1 MLKTVGTVCV
11 LICSIM
17 VCCKNIQLPVKQPWI
32 ASVQKTGIH
41 QGLTNKEN
49 RSTCIFMG
57 NKVFIINITCRE
69 WHTDLISYDCMMNNI
84 SLFLV
89 LFVAMHANLM
99 INLSDKAAIHSKLK
113 SHVYGLPMISPHSS
127 DMVTSSNRNIFRF
140 TDPLCGEFTGHRWIP
155 LTKASDAE
163 LWCFLWSA
171 PEKRAEETIT
181 RLVIWDAIEPIMT
194 SL

>member
-1 MLKTVGTVCV
+1 MTY
-11 LICSIM
+11 
-17 VCCKNIQLPVKQPWI
+17 
-32 ASVQKTGIH
+32 
-41 QGLTNKEN
+41 GLD
-49 RSTCIFMG
+49 FL
-57 NKVFIINITCRE
+57 
-69 WHTDLISYDCMMNNI
+69 WLYDCMMNNI

-127 DMVTSSNRNIFRF
+127 DMVTSSNRNICRF

-171 PEKRAEETIT
+171 PEKKGWGNNHEAGDLKRYRAHYDVTVMINWFNMRIAALCYSGRT
-181 RLVIWDAIEPIMT
+181 PWK
-194 SL
+194 